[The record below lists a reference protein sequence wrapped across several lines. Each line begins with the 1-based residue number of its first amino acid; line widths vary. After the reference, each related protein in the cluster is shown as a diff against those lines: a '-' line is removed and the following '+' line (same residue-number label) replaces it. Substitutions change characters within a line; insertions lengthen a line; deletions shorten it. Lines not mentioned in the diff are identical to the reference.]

1 MAQLLTFDYT
11 SPYYYFV
18 TLNAKK
24 GLEPFSILTHET
36 KRGIRPNETTDGMI
50 AMIRWMNQKAYARRM
65 KITNFVIMPNHLHLI
80 IKIEACDKPVSLF
93 EIVKKLYSTLSSI
106 YYKTLNLPKGEVI
119 FEERWHDWIVFQ
131 ENTLVPFIDYVMNN
145 PHRWLNRKEHAAS
158 CLPRRTRTPH
168 MTWTSIGTLSL
179 KETPVRAPVV
189 CSRSI
194 RQGSDLWKAWQR
206 FAQRLG
212 PGTLA
217 VGTFMSPCEKM
228 VCEEVLKA
236 GGGIVHLIPRGISPK
251 GHASAEDESLLIAGR
266 LTILTPF
273 EYEERT
279 LTPMELHDRCHTTL
293 RQIAYSFARGIDQV
307 PPSR

>member
-1 MAQLLTFDYT
+1 MSRLISFDYT

-24 GLEPFSILTHET
+24 GLAPFSILTTET
-36 KRGIRPNETTDGMI
+36 RRGIRKNEITQGMI
-50 AMIRWMNQKAYARRM
+50 ASIRWMNLKAYAGRM
-65 KITNFVIMPNHLHLI
+65 AITNFVIMPNHLHLI
-80 IKIEACDKPVSLF
+80 IKIEQSGKPLSLF
-93 EIVKKLYSTLSSI
+93 EVVKKLYSVLSSA
-106 YYKTLNLPKGEVI
+106 YYHALNLPKGAEI
-119 FEERWHDWIVFQ
+119 FEENWHDWIVFQ
-131 ENTLVPFIDYVMNN
+131 KNTLVPFIDYVMNN
-145 PHRWLNRKEHAAS
+145 PHRWLSRKNHAAS
-158 CLPRRTRTPH
+158 CFPKTTHTPH
-168 MTWTSIGTLSL
+168 VTWTSLGTLSL
-179 KETPVRAPVV
+179 RDTPVRAPVI

-194 RQGSDLWKAWQR
+194 TSESDLWRAWQT

-228 VCEEVLKA
+228 VREEVLKA

-251 GHASAEDESLLIAGR
+251 GHASAEDEALLIAGR

-273 EYEERT
+273 NYEQRD
-279 LTPMELHDRCHTTL
+279 LTSKELHDRCHTTL
-293 RQIAYSFARGIDQV
+293 RTLTYSLQRGIQEI